1 VTHAPQALERGIED
15 RPRRTAADVGDEADA
30 TGVAF
35 VERAVQLTPLSG
47 NGRDREIPP
56 TAIDLAGG
64 GGERNAG

>member
-1 VTHAPQALERGIED
+1 VPDPAQAFERGVQD
-15 RPRRTAADVGDEADA
+15 RARGPAANVGDEADA

-35 VERAVQLTPLSG
+35 FTRREQVEPPSG
-47 NGRDREIPP
+47 DGENPP